1 MAQQIDKVT
10 DLTQLEGQAPTDRAV
25 AHINRETV
33 RVKVEMPFRLG
44 AFEMMAE
51 LIESSAQSTT
61 IATLLLVIAG
71 CFTAGAAA
79 AIGAPALIALI
90 AGLCGPLFIF
100 ACVRIIARLTK

>member
-1 MAQQIDKVT
+1 MAHQIDKVT

-25 AHINRETV
+25 VHIHKETV

-44 AFEMMAE
+44 AFQMAAK
-51 LIESSAQSTT
+51 LIEGSAQSTT

-79 AIGAPALIALI
+79 AIGAPTLIALI
-90 AGLCGPLFIF
+90 AGLCGPLFFF
-100 ACVRIIARLTK
+100 ACVRVITRLTK